1 MAFNIYTPSKNP
13 KEVFT
18 IITIVVS
25 AGILGSL
32 LISDYFLV
40 VALLFW
46 IHFTSVLSYLQFSKG
61 RKYGMTSFT
70 NFLLNPQFRFFIFIF
85 IAVIGIFSIFY
96 ITPLIGYT
104 ALITWWLFSL
114 NFYRHYTKFKG

>member
-1 MAFNIYTPSKNP
+1 MAFKIYTPSKNP

-18 IITIVVS
+18 IITIVVF
-25 AGILGSL
+25 AGILGSI

-46 IHFTSVLSYLQFSKG
+46 IHFTSVLSYLQFSKKRRYDIKG
-61 RKYGMTSFT
+61 FT
-70 NFLLNPQFRFFIFIF
+70 TFLLNPQFRFFIFIF
-85 IAVIGIFSIFY
+85 IAVVGIFSIFY

-104 ALITWWLFSL
+104 ALIAWWFFSL
-114 NFYRHYTKFKG
+114 NFYRHYMQFRG